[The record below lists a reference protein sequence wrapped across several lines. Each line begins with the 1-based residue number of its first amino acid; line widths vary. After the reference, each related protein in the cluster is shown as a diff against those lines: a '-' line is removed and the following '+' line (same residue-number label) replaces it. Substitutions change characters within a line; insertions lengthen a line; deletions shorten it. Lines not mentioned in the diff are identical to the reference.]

1 MREEK
6 TPVNIDKPRK
16 THGIRTEYKCLN
28 KQGNRMEY
36 LEDPF
41 DEGDDQTS
49 LITEEIHAVIAGDE
63 LNSLAEA
70 KHSPDWPKW
79 KKGMGEE
86 IKTLNEKGTWKL
98 VE

>member
-1 MREEK
+1 MEK
-6 TPVNIDKPRK
+6 VQKKP
-16 THGIRTEYKCLN
+16 IWFL
-28 KQGNRMEY
+28 
-36 LEDPF
+36 
-41 DEGDDQTS
+41 DDQTS

-70 KHSPDWPKW
+70 KQSPDWPEW

-98 VE
+98 IEKPPDIVPISNKWTFIRK